1 MNGTHIGIILLL
13 IINII
18 IVFVSII
25 TNGILN
31 RVYDDNQH
39 LRHYV
44 KELEEKLNK
53 MYDEFDENWRMTKT
67 MYNEYVN
74 NKENWKNIK
83 KYMEEKDN
91 LDDE

>member
-1 MNGTHIGIILLL
+1 MNETYIGIILLL

-18 IVFVSII
+18 IVFVSIM
-25 TNGILN
+25 TNGMLN

-53 MYDEFDENWRMTKT
+53 VYDNQCMINT
-67 MYNEYVN
+67 MYNEYMN
-74 NKENWKNIK
+74 NKENWENIR

>member
-53 MYDEFDENWRMTKT
+53 VYDEFDDNWRMTKT

>member
-53 MYDEFDENWRMTKT
+53 MYDEFDENWRITKT

>member
-44 KELEEKLNK
+44 KELEEELNK
-53 MYDEFDENWRMTKT
+53 MGFDSITLGNRIMRVETVPLFLLSIINYEF
-67 MYNEYVN
+67 
-74 NKENWKNIK
+74 
-83 KYMEEKDN
+83 ME
-91 LDDE
+91 

>member
-1 MNGTHIGIILLL
+1 MNRIYIGIVLLL

-18 IVFVSII
+18 IVFVSIMI
-25 TNGILN
+25 NGMLN
-31 RVYDDNQH
+31 RVYDDNQD

>member
-1 MNGTHIGIILLL
+1 MNKIYIGIVLLL

-18 IVFVSII
+18 IVFVSIMI
-25 TNGILN
+25 NGMLN
-31 RVYDDNQH
+31 RVYDDNQD

-53 MYDEFDENWRMTKT
+53 VYDEFDDNWRMTKT

>member
-1 MNGTHIGIILLL
+1 MNGTYIGIILLL

-18 IVFVSII
+18 IVFVSIM

-31 RVYDDNQH
+31 RVYDDNQY

-53 MYDEFDENWRMTKT
+53 VYDHQRMTNT
-67 MYNEYVN
+67 MYNEYMN
-74 NKENWKNIK
+74 NKENWENIR
-83 KYMEEKDN
+83 KYMEEKDS

>member
-18 IVFVSII
+18 IVFVSIMI
-25 TNGILN
+25 NGMLN
-31 RVYDDNQH
+31 RVYDDNQD

-53 MYDEFDENWRMTKT
+53 VYDEFDDNWRMTKT

-91 LDDE
+91 LDDK

>member
-31 RVYDDNQH
+31 RVYDDNQR

-44 KELEEKLNK
+44 KDLEEKLNK

>member
-18 IVFVSII
+18 IVFVSIM

-31 RVYDDNQH
+31 RVYDDNQC

-53 MYDEFDENWRMTKT
+53 VYDNQCMINT
-67 MYNEYVN
+67 MYNEYMN
-74 NKENWKNIK
+74 NKENWKNIRE
-83 KYMEEKDN
+83 YMEEKDN